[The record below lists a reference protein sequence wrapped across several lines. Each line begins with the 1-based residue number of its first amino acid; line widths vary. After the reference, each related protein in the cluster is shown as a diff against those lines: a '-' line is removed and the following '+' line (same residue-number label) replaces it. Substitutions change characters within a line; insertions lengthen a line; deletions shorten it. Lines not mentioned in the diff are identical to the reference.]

1 MPIPLHWHTEP
12 LLLISIIGC
21 AWLYAIC
28 TGPLRQRLTPAE
40 PFSRGQAAMFFCGVL
55 IVYIAV
61 GSPIDQL
68 GEDYL
73 FSAHMFQHILL
84 IYCAP
89 PLIIRGIPP
98 WLTDRVLSL
107 ALIRIPARALVHPV
121 TALLLFN
128 FVYTIWHIPALY
140 EAALQDKLIHIV
152 EHWTMFFTAMLLW
165 WPIVSHSRVLPPI
178 SIPARVM
185 YIFFVMVAKT
195 PVFAFLTLSGEVLY
209 PTYEFAPRIIPGF
222 SALQDQVAGGILM
235 KVTTIFTG
243 MLVMTLCWMT
253 WWKNDQQNADSMI
266 RDFRNRSKKKGREWR
281 V

>member
-12 LLLISIIGC
+12 LLLMSIIGC
-21 AWLYAIC
+21 GWLYALC
-28 TGPLRQRLTPAE
+28 CGPLRRHIAPATP
-40 PFSRGQAAMFFCGVL
+40 FNRGQAVLFFAGIV
-55 IVYIAV
+55 IVYLAV

-73 FSAHMFQHILL
+73 FSMHMFQHILL

-98 WLTDRVLSL
+98 WLTDRVLRCRWV
-107 ALIRIPARALVHPV
+107 RIPARWLVHPV

-128 FVYTIWHIPALY
+128 FVYTVWHIPVMY
-140 EAALQDKLIHIV
+140 EAALQDKLIHII

-165 WPIVSHSRVLPPI
+165 WPILSHSTILPPI
-178 SIPARVM
+178 SIPARMM

-222 SALQDQVAGGILM
+222 TAIQDQVAGGIMM

-243 MLVMTLCWMT
+243 MLVMTLCWMA
-253 WWKNDQQNADSMI
+253 WWKNDQATADAMI
-266 RDFRNRSKKKGREWR
+266 RDFHQRNRDKIR
-281 V
+281 